1 MTIALLSLDM
11 AGTTIAEGGIV
22 YDVLQAAI
30 EDGTGVSIPPDVL
43 DRWTGTDKREAIVGL
58 LAELGVTADAD
69 ALYADFSD
77 RLDAAYAT
85 ASVSLVPGVREA
97 IARLRARGVKVA
109 LQTGYTRAVAEGLLD
124 SVDWQVGRD
133 VDALATSDEVPA
145 SRPAPFMIFRN
156 MSDTGV
162 ADVRRVLVAGDTT
175 NDLDAGLNAG
185 ARMVVGVL
193 SGASSAATLGRHP
206 HTHLLG
212 SVADIPQVL
221 ADAGELPSGL

>member
-1 MTIALLSLDM
+1 MTIALVSLDM
-11 AGTTIAEGGIV
+11 AGTTIDEGGIV
-22 YDVLQAAI
+22 YDVLQATVEEA
-30 EDGTGVSIPPDVL
+30 TGFAIPPEVL
-43 DRWTGTDKREAIVGL
+43 DRWTGTDKREALAGL
-58 LAELGVTADAD
+58 LDELGAAGDVD
-69 ALYADFSD
+69 ALYAEFA
-77 RLDAAYAT
+77 RQLDAAYAT
-85 ASVSLVPGVREA
+85 ASVSVVPGVREA
-97 IARLRARGVKVA
+97 VVRLRADGVQVA

-124 SVDWQVGRD
+124 SVGWQVGRD
-133 VDALATSDEVPA
+133 IDALATSDEVPA

-162 ADVRRVLVAGDTT
+162 TDVRRVLVAGDTA
-175 NDLDAGLNAG
+175 NDLGAGLNAG

-221 ADAGELPSGL
+221 AEAGELPASR